1 MVGDRDVMQHR
12 RLLVAEED
20 VWHPE
25 PFLQARVQLQHL
37 RAPEGRE
44 GQPLVHPLPAEVER
58 NAEVLTT
65 RRKTSVVSQNP
76 WVTPHLEKRYGPRPG
91 DARNIT

>member
-25 PFLQARVQLQHL
+25 PILQERVQFQHL

-44 GQPLVHPLPAEVER
+44 GQALVHPLPAEVER
-58 NAEVLTT
+58 NAEVLKT
-65 RRKTSVVSQNP
+65 RRKTSVASQNY
-76 WVTPHLEKRYGPRPG
+76 WMTPHLENSRGPQSG
-91 DARNIT
+91 DTRNIT